1 MRPTSEARRLG
12 RYILGP
18 PIAHGGMGTVHL
30 GRLVDADVAR
40 IFVIKVVSPAYA
52 TSPVHAKMLLTEGKL
67 SAQIHSPFV
76 VATTDIIRDGDELGL
91 VMELVFGVTLSTI
104 LERLPDGKRV
114 PLPIAS
120 ALLGDVL
127 RGLHAAHVAVDD
139 AGQPLDIVHR
149 DVSPH
154 NVMVGADGFARL
166 IDFGIAKALGT
177 DLVTG
182 TGEIKGKIGYMA
194 PEQLKAAP
202 VTKRTDIYAAG
213 VLLWEIVAGRKLRGA
228 AGGDANN
235 VAAALLEI
243 LHNEAPRLDELD
255 LAPAVPPDVAEI
267 AQHAMEKEPRDRYSS
282 AEAMAFELES
292 ACPPASRAEVSA
304 FVSEIA
310 AEELDRLKDHMRA
323 AKAISVV
330 ETKAPTEPLREA
342 EPREVAK
349 TGPGTKTLFFL
360 ASFVV
365 TVVAGVAYLLLHEA
379 PRPPSGSLPV
389 ITPSVSTVT
398 AAIDPP
404 TVVGTDE
411 ADASAIAPAR
421 SSVVSTGRRAGA
433 PSKPPPSSPSATAST
448 ARATADCT
456 PPYWLDPDG
465 KKHYKPECFAP

>member
-30 GRLVDADVAR
+30 GRLVDADLAR

-52 TSPVHAKMLLTEGKL
+52 TSPAHAKMLLTEGKL
-67 SAQIHSPFV
+67 SARIHSPFV

-91 VMELVFGVTLSTI
+91 VMELVFGVPLSTI
-104 LERLPDGKRV
+104 LERLPAGSRV

-194 PEQLKAAP
+194 PEQLKGAP

-213 VLLWEIVAGRKLRGA
+213 VLLWEIVAGRKLRGGT
-228 AGGDANN
+228 GGDANN

-267 AQHAMEKEPRDRYSS
+267 AQHAMEKEPPDRYSS

-310 AEELDRLKDHMRA
+310 VEELDRLKEHMRA
-323 AKAISVV
+323 AKALSVIAA
-330 ETKAPTEPLREA
+330 KAPTEPPREA

-379 PRPPSGSLPV
+379 PRQPSVSSPM
-389 ITPSVSTVT
+389 ITPSVSSVT

-404 TVVGTDE
+404 SPMGTDE
-411 ADASAIAPAR
+411 TDASAVAPAR
-421 SSVVSTGRRAGA
+421 SVVSTGRRAGA
-433 PSKPPPSSPSATAST
+433 PSKAAPSSPSAAAST